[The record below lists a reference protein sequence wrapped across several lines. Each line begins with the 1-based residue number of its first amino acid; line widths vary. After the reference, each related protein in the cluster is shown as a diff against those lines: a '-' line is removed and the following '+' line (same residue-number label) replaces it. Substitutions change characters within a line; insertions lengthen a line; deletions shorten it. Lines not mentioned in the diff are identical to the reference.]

1 MKRKKSEL
9 ALEYYRYGVEMT
21 RIKQRT
27 ENWERVVFKKLSG
40 LLATKTNFNTSQIL
54 TRAGDKQPNRMFYAK
69 LKNI

>member
-40 LLATKTNFNTSQIL
+40 LLATKTNFNIIHNGIKIYKVLGDNL
-54 TRAGDKQPNRMFYAK
+54 T
-69 LKNI
+69 KNM